1 MPKQARLSGIKSFRC
16 YTFEEAAQVA
26 GVSPRTI
33 RAWSAD
39 GLCIMDDERPALV
52 RGDDLHSYIK
62 SKRADRK
69 VKTSIDTFYCMR
81 CRKERRAA
89 QGLADCT
96 IKGSRAT
103 LTALCETCET
113 VMSKPVALR
122 RLTELEKILDLIITR
137 S

>member
-1 MPKQARLSGIKSFRC
+1 MPKQARLSRIKSFRC
-16 YTFEEAAQVA
+16 YTIDEAAEIA

-39 GLCIMDDERPALV
+39 GLCVMDDERPALI
-52 RGDDLHSYIK
+52 RGDDLRDYIK

-89 QGLADCT
+89 EELADCT

-113 VMSKPVALR
+113 VVSKPIAQARV
-122 RLTELEKILDLIITR
+122 TEIARVLGLIITR